1 MLLGGDRGFS
11 GGGREREMAEN
22 SKRGKK
28 ARCAMLVL
36 AQKKRF
42 TWRLLMMWAG
52 NQVAGVWWITVFRM
66 QFAWPFL

>member
-1 MLLGGDRGFS
+1 MEIEVS
-11 GGGREREMAEN
+11 VVVE
-22 SKRGKK
+22 GKEK
-28 ARCAMLVL
+28 WPRIVKEARKQGVAMLVL

>member
-1 MLLGGDRGFS
+1 MEIEVS
-11 GGGREREMAEN
+11 VVVE
-22 SKRGKK
+22 GKEK
-28 ARCAMLVL
+28 WPRIVEEARKQGVAMLVL

>member
-1 MLLGGDRGFS
+1 MEIEVS
-11 GGGREREMAEN
+11 VVVE
-22 SKRGKK
+22 GKEK
-28 ARCAMLVL
+28 WLRIVKEARKQGVAMLVL